1 VGHAGPRYRPFL
13 GVDRYGGFARFRPV
27 GSNPYPATR
36 ESSVFDSRGLW
47 PFDIAIYHLLTLSH
61 SKPFG
66 RWPVVSSGCSRPEFG
81 NEAGFRPLLWG
92 RRGPPHRFA
101 FRRAGVPSQGTG
113 GVHVPARSRVDTASN
128 TRLYGAAIAVAP
140 GGYALWSV
148 SGVSGMDATAWAM
161 ALVGVVANLHGVAL
175 DRLRSPDPGE
185 WPPHGRL
192 SVRDVAQAVMG
203 RGMRSTDRAMG
214 LDGSMMAGGMVGR
227 RHGRARA
234 VDARERARHESGESV
249 DDAGR

>member
-1 VGHAGPRYRPFL
+1 MRRDSGRCYGAAGGLPIASRSVVRAYHPKEPVGFMCQL
-13 GVDRYGGFARFRPV
+13 GVV
-27 GSNPYPATR
+27 
-36 ESSVFDSRGLW
+36 W
-47 PFDIAIYHLLTLSH
+47 
-61 SKPFG
+61 
-66 RWPVVSSGCSRPEFG
+66 
-81 NEAGFRPLLWG
+81 
-92 RRGPPHRFA
+92 
-101 FRRAGVPSQGTG
+101 
-113 GVHVPARSRVDTASN
+113 DTVSN

-192 SVRDVAQAVMG
+192 TARDVAQAVMG
-203 RGMRSTDRAMG
+203 RGMQSTDRGMG
-214 LDGSMMAGGMVGR
+214 LDGSVMAGGMVGR